1 MAITDTT
8 KQQAFLRETSDVF
21 LILLTVSHADISDIN
36 LVNNNENITSN
47 SVVFT
52 AMPFTITLPDSKENA
67 PPRSTVTID
76 NVSREISTHIRNITT
91 PPTITIS
98 VIRAAA
104 PDTLEITFAPLT
116 LRNVHWDFTTLSGEL
131 VGENMEAEPYPAGQM
146 SPAFF
151 PSIF

>member
-91 PPTITIS
+91 PPTI
-98 VIRAAA
+98 
-104 PDTLEITFAPLT
+104 
-116 LRNVHWDFTTLSGEL
+116 
-131 VGENMEAEPYPAGQM
+131 
-146 SPAFF
+146 
-151 PSIF
+151 